1 MDENAEKSDQWKRGG
16 VCQLCRRQKYCQ
28 KRCTANERYASLRI
42 REYIRQRTGIA
53 AMRARMSHMTGG
65 EFGHEYEEE

>member
-1 MDENAEKSDQWKRGG
+1 MDENAEKTDQWKRGG
-16 VCQLCRRQKYCQ
+16 VCQLCRRKKYCQ